1 MNVSVPFLHHHYQ
14 LYMIMTSLYY
24 CLYIIT
30 TGWVVRVYSDLRP
43 DGSSENLKL
52 MKLFEPYPFVDLCN
66 VTRVLD
72 IRNVTRRLFPM
83 TWRFL
88 PLMDPT
94 VDRMLS
100 RDMDS
105 VITTREVA
113 AVNQWLNENNGTF
126 HLMHDHPFHCS
137 SYFLGGKLLLLFQ
150 FIQPSPSDNLYYSI
164 CLYYLTESQACGA

>member
-1 MNVSVPFLHHHYQ
+1 M
-14 LYMIMTSLYY
+14 
-24 CLYIIT
+24 
-30 TGWVVRVYSDLRP
+30 RVYSDLRP

-66 VTRVLD
+66 VTRVLE
-72 IRNVTRRLFPM
+72 IHNVTRRLFPM

-105 VITTREVA
+105 VITVREVA
-113 AVNQWLNENNGTF
+113 AVDQWHNKSNATF
-126 HLMHDHPFHCS
+126 HLMHDHPDHCS
-137 SYFLGGKLLLLFQ
+137 SYFLGG
-150 FIQPSPSDNLYYSI
+150 IYYIIYSN
-164 CLYYLTESQACGA
+164 